1 MLVGASV
8 TAGAGAT
15 PVPLSPTVCGLPA
28 ALDEM
33 LTVAVRAPAAVGVN
47 VTEIVQLAP
56 AASVAGLSGQLLSW
70 AKSPALAPASP
81 MLEITSGARPEFV
94 NVTLCA
100 ALVVPTSWL
109 PKPRLVG
116 DRLTAGVVPVPLSG
130 TVCGLPTALSLML
143 TLAVRLP
150 AADGVKVTE
159 IVQLAPTASVPGQ
172 VFVCA

>member
-33 LTVAVRAPAAVGVN
+33 LTLAVRAPAAVGVN

-56 AASVAGLSGQLLSW
+56 AASVLGPSGQLLSW

-81 MLEITSGARPEFV
+81 MLEITSGASPEFV

-130 TVCGLPTALSLML
+130 TVRSEERRVGKECGARRS
-143 TLAVRLP
+143 R
-150 AADGVKVTE
+150 
-159 IVQLAPTASVPGQ
+159 SH
-172 VFVCA
+172 